1 MRSSNSIGDDFLVS
15 CGNQDDGR
23 ILIWDIQN
31 RETVGEVAN
40 FYTNED
46 LKSLGK
52 GVFYCLNLIVLD
64 EVFSTNQ

>member
-40 FYTNED
+40 FNTNED